1 MDTSVSDLT
10 LLASPLPLAQCKGLE
25 MGEISRGDVSDIEDV
40 SLVRLKELT
49 LVEPLCEEAPFEEFC
64 GDGVM
69 GSATPNI
76 MHTDS
81 ICTELLD
88 STPISS
94 PFPHTTPLIFKQFM
108 SPYMTLELII
118 PPLIHIVHT

>member
-10 LLASPLPLAQCKGLE
+10 LLGSPLPLAQCKGLE

-64 GDGVM
+64 GDVVM
-69 GSATPNI
+69 GSATPKLCI
-76 MHTDS
+76 PTQFVPS
-81 ICTELLD
+81 YLTRR
-88 STPISS
+88 
-94 PFPHTTPLIFKQFM
+94 PFRPLFL
-108 SPYMTLELII
+108 T
-118 PPLIHIVHT
+118 PPLSFSSSS